1 MLFWRD
7 NTLFVI
13 RTFDGMCTWLFL
25 VFTLG
30 LTTSYVN
37 VISTELAHVVTAICA
52 IIYFSVRLMIH
63 TYRLIFVLYG
73 TSYSRERLY
82 VMLSLLVY
90 PFLLYSTI
98 LKRVKNTRR
107 MHHEHSP

>member
-13 RTFDGMCTWLFL
+13 RTFDGICTWLFL

-30 LTTSYVN
+30 LTFTYVN
-37 VISTELAHVVTAICA
+37 IISTEVAHVVTAVCA
-52 IIYFSVRLMIH
+52 IVYFSIRMMIH

-98 LKRVKNTRR
+98 IKRVSNTRR
-107 MHHEHSP
+107 MKHEHTP